1 MSSGPGHCQLIW
13 GIGRA
18 QGLYVVVGGLCSAA
32 LSCVS
37 VLQLYQEAGVV
48 AEGFT
53 GVPVF
58 QVRLRLQQCSMSA
71 RQ

>member
-1 MSSGPGHCQLIW
+1 MMHYVRG
-13 GIGRA
+13 GRWT
-18 QGLYVVVGGLCSAA
+18 V
-32 LSCVS
+32 LSCLV

-58 QVRLRLQQCSMSA
+58 QVRLRLQQCSMAA
-71 RQ
+71 RQWHRSLASVLVLCT